1 MGKDPKKNNA
11 LHQLEELSLQHPNL
25 VQQDDDDE
33 GETKEDASM
42 YWYDDTA
49 LFLTRYESMMDSQ
62 SLEEEATIS
71 HLKPLWQAL
80 HTLSSVSSSSSPST
94 TNTQNHYSDA
104 LTQDALKQAYTQLLL
119 FLQNKNEGDDGND
132 TTTNENVDSMNQM
145 CAWMACD
152 AQFML
157 LLPTLLMEESST
169 NSSDKSKSTTTSDL
183 TFYEFVHA
191 YKTVI
196 GGMQT
201 LQRIPHPTVQMNTNN
216 SNSALQTSSSSSSPR
231 TRATHRTLDM
241 LKLFTSPPAAPAS
254 TAEDA
259 TKLLE
264 ESPQEEDMKQNV
276 ATTSSSS
283 SSSRSRWMVVGL
295 ILLFLVD
302 VLFGSF
308 TYSWY
313 LQQTTQGAVAN
324 FSRPDDRHNDDSY
337 HHASLEQLE
346 GQASMLEQKW
356 VASKAA
362 YGALQQKHAVQTEA
376 LSHMEGQ
383 MMEQSRQV
391 RKNKAKRL
399 DMVQT
404 EEQLT
409 QQLAQALEQH
419 ANLQDQWTT
428 CQSELVQS
436 HNQQILRT
444 RYVSSSTNVPP
455 PPPKSPLLI
464 GLYVPNTNSKSPPS
478 LTNDFSR
485 RRRRK
490 SQIMM
495 QAAKERLSLDPMLQ
509 RTVQR
514 KTWLATWAGAVGAW
528 AAPAVWNGLLS
539 VTVAP
544 IPALVGGA
552 ATLGLVIWIHH
563 LLQRRLTLS

>member
-11 LHQLEELSLQHPNL
+11 LQLEDLSVQRPNL
-25 VQQDDDDE
+25 VQEDDE

-62 SLEEEATIS
+62 TLEEEATIS

-80 HTLSSVSSSSSPST
+80 HTLSSVSPSSPST
-94 TNTQNHYSDA
+94 TNNQNHYSDA
-104 LTQDALKQAYTQLLL
+104 LTQDALKQAYTQLLF
-119 FLQNKNEGDDGND
+119 FLQNKNEGDGGNE
-132 TTTNENVDSMNQM
+132 TTNDNVDSMNQM
-145 CAWMACD
+145 CTWMACD

-157 LLPTLLMEESST
+157 LLPTLLLEESST
-169 NSSDKSKSTTTSDL
+169 NSNKISTTTDL

-201 LQRIPHPTVQMNTNN
+201 LQRIPPTTVQMNTNN
-216 SNSALQTSSSSSSPR
+216 SAVQTSSSSSSPR

-241 LKLFTSPPAAPAS
+241 LKLFTSPAAS
-254 TAEDA
+254 TTEDE
-259 TKLLE
+259 TKLLEESPEELE
-264 ESPQEEDMKQNV
+264 ESPQEEDMTQNV
-276 ATTSSSS
+276 ATTSS

-313 LQQTTQGAVAN
+313 LQQTGAAAFSVA
-324 FSRPDDRHNDDSY
+324 SDRHDSY
-337 HHASLEQLE
+337 HPSLEQLE
-346 GQASMLEQKW
+346 GQASMLEHKW

-391 RKNKAKRL
+391 RSNKAKRL
-399 DMVQT
+399 AMEQT

-409 QQLAQALEQH
+409 QKLAQALEQH
-419 ANLQDQWTT
+419 VNLQDQWTT

-444 RYVSSSTNVPP
+444 RYVSSTSLPP

-464 GLYVPNTNSKSPPS
+464 GLYVPNANKSKSPPS
-478 LTNDFSR
+478 QNNDFSR
-485 RRRRK
+485 RRRQR
-490 SQIMM
+490 QTM
-495 QAAKERLSLDPMLQ
+495 QDAKARLSLDPMLQ

-514 KTWLATWAGAVGAW
+514 KTWLATLAGAVGAW
-528 AAPAVWNGLLS
+528 AAPAVLNGLLS

-552 ATLGLVIWIHH
+552 ATLGLVIW
-563 LLQRRLTLS
+563 